1 MNLVNTL
8 CFVGANSSW
17 EEVQSPCTLME
28 DPKSNVSLMQ
38 GREHLSSC
46 LLLLSFRRSMQY
58 PYRTFDLQYF
68 RVQPT
73 CAPFISS
80 NTSLILQFNKN
91 TITHK
96 YSAKIHRHH
105 AFWPL
110 YLLCTLL
117 TVTRNWKSVALFM
130 SDQIKAKEDHL
141 MRLNIFLQFSGSAKF
156 THYTTAICKREVIDI
171 FLFTDAQYG
180 CIMQWRELALK
191 QIHQETFHQERKKAP
206 LLQ

>member
-28 DPKSNVSLMQ
+28 DPKNNVSLMQ

-96 YSAKIHRHH
+96 YSAK
-105 AFWPL
+105 
-110 YLLCTLL
+110 CTLL

-130 SDQIKAKEDHL
+130 GDQIKAKEDHL

-156 THYTTAICKREVIDI
+156 THYTTAIYKREVIDI

-191 QIHQETFHQERKKAP
+191 QINQETFHQERKKAP
-206 LLQ
+206 LLQSICWLK